1 MSRSMRLGSGIV
13 GLVATATS
21 AFAQFAVDRPPV
33 AAPATGPAPIVATP
47 QVPIGP
53 APIVAAPP
61 SFEQATRVEPAR
73 PTPAPKAVG
82 PAPSTHPWYVKPEVG
97 QWMILVKSYS
107 DGDVEGDGEG
117 QARSMAERLAREI
130 RETYRIPA
138 YLFEKGSEERRQ
150 EEARVARETEKKRAI
165 EEKAF
170 LDFNNRMR
178 AESAAK
184 GMEFMESA
192 PRYLIPRVRFKAQY
206 GVLIGGWKD
215 METARKE
222 LDKIRQWQPP
232 KDQSLMDRGFTL
244 GEKGANGAREGQ
256 IAFMNPFLTA
266 FVVRNPVAQLVPT
279 AESGNDPL
287 VIRMNHDEPL
297 SVLKIQKPWTIVV
310 KSFHAP
316 LIEVKDKDADSSMKS
331 RKPTAVRRDQ
341 IDRTA
346 GLAVNLAKMLREL
359 KPSGTNTPRAVEAY
373 VLHTL
378 SGSLVCVGQ
387 YDSADDPRMLAEQQR
402 LELIRFNV
410 QGDNSTIYPFDRS
423 FVAMRVK

>member
-1 MSRSMRLGSGIV
+1 
-13 GLVATATS
+13 
-21 AFAQFAVDRPPV
+21 
-33 AAPATGPAPIVATP
+33 
-47 QVPIGP
+47 
-53 APIVAAPP
+53 
-61 SFEQATRVEPAR
+61 
-73 PTPAPKAVG
+73 
-82 PAPSTHPWYVKPEVG
+82 
-97 QWMILVKSYS
+97 
-107 DGDVEGDGEG
+107 
-117 QARSMAERLAREI
+117 
-130 RETYRIPA
+130 
-138 YLFEKGSEERRQ
+138 
-150 EEARVARETEKKRAI
+150 
-165 EEKAF
+165 
-170 LDFNNRMR
+170 
-178 AESAAK
+178 
-184 GMEFMESA
+184 
-192 PRYLIPRVRFKAQY
+192 
-206 GVLIGGWKD
+206 
-215 METARKE
+215 
-222 LDKIRQWQPP
+222 
-232 KDQSLMDRGFTL
+232 MDRGFTL

-266 FVVRNPVAQLVPT
+266 FVVRNPVAQMVPT

-287 VIRMNHDEPL
+287 VIRMNQDEPL

-331 RKPTAVRRDQ
+331 RKPTSVRRDQ

-359 KPSGTNTPRAVEAY
+359 KPTNNTPRAAEAY

-387 YDSADDPRMLAEQQR
+387 FDSADDPRMLAEQQR

>member
-1 MSRSMRLGSGIV
+1 MPRSMRFSSGLV

-33 AAPATGPAPIVATP
+33 AAPATGPAPIVAAP
-47 QVPIGP
+47 PVPVGP
-53 APIVAAPP
+53 APIAATPP
-61 SFEQATRVEPAR
+61 SFEQATRVETR
-73 PTPAPKAVG
+73 PTVAPKAVG

-117 QARSMAERLAREI
+117 QAKSMAERLAKEI

-279 AESGNDPL
+279 AESGNDPQ
-287 VIRMNHDEPL
+287 VIRMNQAEPL

-331 RKPTAVRRDQ
+331 RKPTSALRDQ
-341 IDRTA
+341 IDRTS

>member
-150 EEARVARETEKKRAI
+150 EEAAFRVSDIVSE
-165 EEKAF
+165 
-170 LDFNNRMR
+170 DN
-178 AESAAK
+178 
-184 GMEFMESA
+184 
-192 PRYLIPRVRFKAQY
+192 
-206 GVLIGGWKD
+206 
-215 METARKE
+215 
-222 LDKIRQWQPP
+222 
-232 KDQSLMDRGFTL
+232 
-244 GEKGANGAREGQ
+244 
-256 IAFMNPFLTA
+256 TA
-266 FVVRNPVAQLVPT
+266 FGIVTFAQL
-279 AESGNDPL
+279 
-287 VIRMNHDEPL
+287 
-297 SVLKIQKPWTIVV
+297 
-310 KSFHAP
+310 
-316 LIEVKDKDADSSMKS
+316 
-331 RKPTAVRRDQ
+331 
-341 IDRTA
+341 
-346 GLAVNLAKMLREL
+346 LA
-359 KPSGTNTPRAVEAY
+359 
-373 VLHTL
+373 
-378 SGSLVCVGQ
+378 
-387 YDSADDPRMLAEQQR
+387 
-402 LELIRFNV
+402 
-410 QGDNSTIYPFDRS
+410 
-423 FVAMRVK
+423 